1 MRYYCSRRFV
11 SDFQRTFHLICHP
24 SLRGDQR
31 MCNGMHGQ
39 CDPVLHS
46 DFPHQ
51 LATAVTSGW
60 LLPFPKTEQK
70 RISVIL
76 QGGKRY
82 CETKAA
88 VLGCSDRWKGTTR
101 LGENRARRRDI
112 SHLGSPT
119 CPPEQA
125 RAMLAARE
133 LPEGPVMKQLL
144 EWIAGVENRRSGKK

>member
-1 MRYYCSRRFV
+1 MMSRTRAA
-11 SDFQRTFHLICHP
+11 T
-24 SLRGDQR
+24 LRCRHFGPFAVPCVARGKIDV
-31 MCNGMHGQ
+31 NGMHGQ

-119 CPPEQA
+119 CPPS
-125 RAMLAARE
+125 RRE
-133 LPEGPVMKQLL
+133 LCWPRESCLRAL
-144 EWIAGVENRRSGKK
+144 

>member
-1 MRYYCSRRFV
+1 
-11 SDFQRTFHLICHP
+11 
-24 SLRGDQR
+24 

-76 QGGKRY
+76 QGGK
-82 CETKAA
+82 T
-88 VLGCSDRWKGTTR
+88 
-101 LGENRARRRDI
+101 
-112 SHLGSPT
+112 
-119 CPPEQA
+119 
-125 RAMLAARE
+125 
-133 LPEGPVMKQLL
+133 LL
-144 EWIAGVENRRSGKK
+144 